1 METLRD
7 YDWVVLA
14 ERVGITLVILIVTW
28 SLARLVKLALTKLVG
43 NVGFLQR
50 QGADGKSLG
59 AALGQIAS
67 LLVWLFGLIAI
78 LQVFSLDQV
87 LSPIQVM
94 LDNLMAYLP
103 NVIGAGFVFF
113 VGYVIAKIAR
123 QLTQTTLDTAGLD
136 RGVAR
141 LTDGQIG
148 NAASA
153 REDTVPGHEGGATTA
168 SELGTDRSAG
178 TSVSSVVADLVFAI
192 TLIVVSIAALQI
204 LGIQAISEPA
214 ESMLQ
219 LILDAIPRVIAAALL
234 LGLGWFIAK
243 FAGQLLE
250 TTLRGLGTD
259 RTINELGIVPE
270 GRSASSILR
279 RIAQVAIILFFGVM
293 ATRMLGFPEVTNL
306 LEEVLVL
313 GGRVLFGGA
322 LIAAGVMIAGLLRRT
337 IGTGTVSSV
346 VYWATIAL
354 FTAMGLN
361 YMGIA
366 DSIVNLA
373 FGAVVVGGALAAAL
387 AFGLGGREAAARQL
401 NKAETKLERGKAE
414 PTV

>member
-1 METLRD
+1 MNALRD
-7 YDWVVLA
+7 YDWVSLA
-14 ERVGITLVILIVTW
+14 ERIGIALVILIVTW
-28 SLARLVKLALTKLVG
+28 LVARLVKLALTKLVG

-59 AALGQIAS
+59 EALGQIAS
-67 LLVWLFGLIAI
+67 LLIWLLGLIAI
-78 LQVFSLDQV
+78 LQVFRLDQV
-87 LSPIQVM
+87 LSPIQGM
-94 LDNLMAYLP
+94 LNNLMAYLP

-113 VGYVIAKIAR
+113 IGYVIAKIAR

-136 RGVAR
+136 RGVAK

-148 NAASA
+148 RAAA
-153 REDTVPGHEGGATTA
+153 GENTVPGQERGATTA
-168 SELGTDRSAG
+168 SGLGTDGSAG
-178 TSVSSVVADLVFAI
+178 TSLSTVVANLVFAVI
-192 TLIVVSIAALQI
+192 LIVVSIAALQI
-204 LGIQAISEPA
+204 LGIAAISDPA
-214 ESMLQ
+214 ESMLHM
-219 LILDAIPRVIAAALL
+219 ILAAIPRVIAAALL

-259 RTINELGIVPE
+259 RTVSELGVVPR
-270 GRSASSILR
+270 GQSASSILG

-306 LEEVLVL
+306 LEEVLAL

-337 IGTGTVSSV
+337 IGTGTMSSV
-346 VYWATIAL
+346 IYWATIAL

-361 YMGIA
+361 FMGIA
-366 DSIVNLA
+366 DTIVNLA
-373 FGAVVVGGALAAAL
+373 FGAVVVGGALAAAI

-401 NKAETKLERGKAE
+401 NKAETKLERERSGPA
-414 PTV
+414 V

>member
-1 METLRD
+1 MNTLRD
-7 YDWVVLA
+7 YDWVALA
-14 ERVGITLVILIVTW
+14 ERVGIALVILIVTW
-28 SLARLVKLALTKLVG
+28 LVARLVKLALTKLVG

-59 AALGQIAS
+59 EALGQIAS
-67 LLVWLFGLIAI
+67 LLIWLLGLIAI
-78 LQVFSLDQV
+78 LQVFRLDQV
-87 LSPIQVM
+87 LSPIQGM
-94 LDNLMAYLP
+94 LNNLMAYLP
-103 NVIGAGFVFF
+103 NIIGAGFVFF
-113 VGYVIAKIAR
+113 IGYVIAKIAR

-136 RGVAR
+136 RGVAK

-148 NAASA
+148 RAAA
-153 REDTVPGHEGGATTA
+153 GENTVPGRERGATTA
-168 SELGTDRSAG
+168 SGMGTDGSAA
-178 TSVSSVVADLVFAI
+178 TSLSTVIANLVFAVI
-192 TLIVVSIAALQI
+192 LIVVSIAALQI
-204 LGIQAISEPA
+204 LGIEAISNPA

-219 LILDAIPRVIAAALL
+219 MILAAIPRVIAAALL

-259 RTINELGIVPE
+259 RTISELGVVPA
-270 GRSASSILR
+270 GRSASSILG

-306 LEEVLVL
+306 LEEVLAL
-313 GGRVLFGGA
+313 GGRVLFGAA

-337 IGTGTVSSV
+337 IGGGTMSSV

-361 YMGIA
+361 FMGIA
-366 DSIVNLA
+366 DTIVNLA

-401 NKAETKLERGKAE
+401 NKAESKLKAE
-414 PTV
+414 KSDPRV

>member
-1 METLRD
+1 MNTLRD
-7 YDWVVLA
+7 YDWVALA
-14 ERVGITLVILIVTW
+14 EKVGIILVILIVTW
-28 SLARLVKLALTKLVG
+28 SLARLVKLAFTKLVG
-43 NVGFLQR
+43 NVSFLQR
-50 QGADGKSLG
+50 HGADGKSLG

-67 LLVWLFGLIAI
+67 LLIWLLGLIAI
-78 LQVFSLDQV
+78 LQVLSLDQV
-87 LSPIQVM
+87 LAPIQGM
-94 LDNLMAYLP
+94 LNNLMAYLP

-136 RGVAR
+136 RAVAR

-148 NAASA
+148 HAAAA
-153 REDTVPGHEGGATTA
+153 RENTVLSQQGGATTA
-168 SELGTDRSAG
+168 SGMGTDGSAG
-178 TSVSSVVADLVFAI
+178 TSLSSVVASLVFAV

-204 LGIQAISEPA
+204 LGIQAISDPA

-219 LILDAIPRVIAAALL
+219 MILDAIPRVIAAALL

-250 TTLRGLGTD
+250 TMLRGLGTD
-259 RTINELGIVPE
+259 RTLSELGIVPE
-270 GRSASSILR
+270 GQSASSILR

-293 ATRMLGFPEVTNL
+293 ATRLLGFPEVTSL
-306 LEEVLVL
+306 LEEVLAL

-337 IGTGTVSSV
+337 IGPGTASSV

-401 NKAETKLERGKAE
+401 NKAERKLEVKKAD

>member
-1 METLRD
+1 MNALRD
-7 YDWVVLA
+7 YDWVALA
-14 ERVGITLVILIVTW
+14 ERIGIALVILIVTW
-28 SLARLVKLALTKLVG
+28 LVARLVKLALTKLVG

-50 QGADGKSLG
+50 EGADGKSLG
-59 AALGQIAS
+59 EALGQIAS
-67 LLVWLFGLIAI
+67 LLIWLLGLIAI
-78 LQVFSLDQV
+78 LQVFRLDQV
-87 LSPIQVM
+87 LAPIQGM
-94 LDNLMAYLP
+94 LNNLMAYLP

-113 VGYVIAKIAR
+113 IGYVIAKIAR
-123 QLTQTTLDTAGLD
+123 QLTQTALDTAGLD
-136 RGVAR
+136 RGVAK
-141 LTDGQIG
+141 LTNGQMG
-148 NAASA
+148 GAATA
-153 REDTVPGHEGGATTA
+153 ENTVPGRERGATAAAA
-168 SELGTDRSAG
+168 SGTDGSAR
-178 TSVSSVVADLVFAI
+178 TSLSSVVANLVFAVI
-192 TLIVVSIAALQI
+192 LIVVSIAALQI
-204 LGIQAISEPA
+204 LGIEAISNPA
-214 ESMLQ
+214 ESKLQ
-219 LILDAIPRVIAAALL
+219 MILDAIPRVIAAALL

-259 RTINELGIVPE
+259 RTTSELGIVPR
-270 GRSASSILR
+270 GQSASSILG

-293 ATRMLGFPEVTNL
+293 ATRLLGFPEVTNL

-337 IGTGTVSSV
+337 IGTGTMSSV

-366 DSIVNLA
+366 DTIVNLA
-373 FGAVVVGGALAAAL
+373 FGAVVVGGALAAAI

-401 NKAETKLERGKAE
+401 DKAESRLKAE
-414 PTV
+414 RSNPPV

>member
-1 METLRD
+1 MNALRD
-7 YDWVVLA
+7 YNWVALA
-14 ERVGITLVILIVTW
+14 ERIGIALVILLVTW
-28 SLARLVKLALTKLVG
+28 LVARLVKLALTKLVG

-59 AALGQIAS
+59 EALGQIAS
-67 LLVWLFGLIAI
+67 LLIWLLGLIAI
-78 LQVFSLDQV
+78 LQVFRLDQV
-87 LSPIQVM
+87 LSPIQGM
-94 LDNLMAYLP
+94 LNNLMAYLP

-113 VGYVIAKIAR
+113 IGYVIAKIAR

-136 RGVAR
+136 RGVAK

-148 NAASA
+148 RAATAGENA
-153 REDTVPGHEGGATTA
+153 VPRQERGATTA
-168 SELGTDRSAG
+168 SEMGTDGSAR
-178 TSVSSVVADLVFAI
+178 TSLSSVVANLVFAVI
-192 TLIVVSIAALQI
+192 LIVVSIAALQI
-204 LGIQAISEPA
+204 LGIAAISDPA

-259 RTINELGIVPE
+259 RTINELGVVPR
-270 GRSASSILR
+270 GRSASSILG

-306 LEEVLVL
+306 LEEVLAL

-337 IGTGTVSSV
+337 IGTGTMSSV

-361 YMGIA
+361 FMGIA
-366 DSIVNLA
+366 DTIVNLA

-401 NKAETKLERGKAE
+401 KKAETKLEAE
-414 PTV
+414 KSDRAV

>member
-1 METLRD
+1 MDTLRD
-7 YDWVVLA
+7 YDWMVLA

-28 SLARLVKLALTKLVG
+28 LVARLVRLALTKLVG
-43 NVGFLQR
+43 NIGFLQR
-50 QGADGKSLG
+50 QGSDGKTLG

-78 LQVFSLDQV
+78 LQVFNLDQV
-87 LSPIQVM
+87 LSPIQGM
-94 LDNLMAYLP
+94 LDTLMAYLP
-103 NVIGAGFVFF
+103 NVIGAGVVFF
-113 VGYVIAKIAR
+113 VGYVIAQIAR

-136 RGVAR
+136 RAVAR
-141 LTDGQIG
+141 LTDGRMGQ
-148 NAASA
+148 AASG
-153 REDTVPGHEGGATTA
+153 RENPAPGQEGGATTA
-168 SELGTDRSAG
+168 SEMGTRSSTG
-178 TSVSSVVADLVFAI
+178 TSLSSVIANLVFAV
-192 TLIVVSIAALQI
+192 TLIVVAIAALQI
-204 LGIQAISEPA
+204 LGIEAISNPA

-219 LILDAIPRVIAAALL
+219 MVLDAIPRVIAAALL
-234 LGLGWFIAK
+234 LALGWFIAK

-250 TTLRGLGTD
+250 TTLRGLGTE
-259 RTINELGIVPE
+259 RTMNELGIVPE
-270 GRSASSILR
+270 GRSASAILR
-279 RIAQVAIILFFGVM
+279 RIAQVAIFLFFAVM
-293 ATRMLGFPEVTNL
+293 ATRMLGFPEITNL
-306 LEEVLVL
+306 LEEVLAL

-322 LIAAGVMIAGLLRRT
+322 LIGAGVMIAGLLRRT
-337 IGTGTVSSV
+337 VGTGTASTV

-354 FTAMGLN
+354 FTAMGLS

-401 NKAETKLERGKAE
+401 NKAETRLEGGRAG

>member
-1 METLRD
+1 MNTLRD
-7 YDWVVLA
+7 YDWVALA
-14 ERVGITLVILIVTW
+14 EKVGITLVILLVTW
-28 SLARLVKLALTKLVG
+28 LVARLVKLALTKLVG

-59 AALGQIAS
+59 TALGQIAS
-67 LLVWLFGLIAI
+67 LLIWLLGLIAI
-78 LQVFSLDQV
+78 LQVFTLDQV
-87 LSPIQVM
+87 LSPIQGM
-94 LDNLMAYLP
+94 LNNVMAYLP

-113 VGYVIAKIAR
+113 IGYVIAKIAR

-141 LTDGQIG
+141 LTDGQLG
-148 NAASA
+148 EAAPV
-153 REDTVPGHEGGATTA
+153 RDRTVPDAESGATTVSA
-168 SELGTDRSAG
+168 AG
-178 TSVSSVVADLVFAI
+178 TGSSATSLSSVIASLVFAV

-204 LGIQAISEPA
+204 LGIQAISDPA
-214 ESMLQ
+214 ESMLGM
-219 LILDAIPRVIAAALL
+219 ILDAIPRVIAAALL
-234 LGLGWFIAK
+234 LGLGWFIAR

-250 TTLRGLGTD
+250 TLLRGLGTD
-259 RTINELGIVPE
+259 RTINELGILPA
-270 GRSASSILR
+270 GQSASAILR

-293 ATRMLGFPEVTNL
+293 ATRLLGFPEVTNL

-337 IGTGTVSSV
+337 VGTGTAASV

-401 NKAETKLERGKAE
+401 NRFEARREAGKAN
-414 PTV
+414 PTA

>member
-1 METLRD
+1 MNTLRD

-14 ERVGITLVILIVTW
+14 EKVGITLVILLVTW
-28 SLARLVKLALTKLVG
+28 LLARLVKLALTKLVG

-67 LLVWLFGLIAI
+67 LLVWLLGLIAI

-87 LSPIQVM
+87 LSPIQGM
-94 LDNLMAYLP
+94 LNNLMAYLP

-113 VGYVIAKIAR
+113 VGYVIAQIAR
-123 QLTQTTLDTAGLD
+123 QLTQTTLDTVGLD
-136 RGVAR
+136 RGVAK
-141 LTDGQIG
+141 LTDGQIDH
-148 NAASA
+148 AAFA
-153 REDTVPGHEGGATTA
+153 REHSGPGQERGAATTA
-168 SELGTDRSAG
+168 EMGTDGTAG
-178 TSVSSVVADLVFAI
+178 TSLSSVIANLVFAV

-204 LGIQAISEPA
+204 LGIEAISDPA

-219 LILDAIPRVIAAALL
+219 MILDAIPRVIAAALL
-234 LGLGWFIAK
+234 LGLGWFIAR

-250 TTLRGLGTD
+250 TTLRGLGAD
-259 RTINELGIVPE
+259 RTISELGIVPE

-279 RIAQVAIILFFGVM
+279 RIAQIAIILFFGVM

-337 IGTGTVSSV
+337 IGAGTMSSV

-354 FTAMGLN
+354 FTAMGLS

-373 FGAVVVGGALAAAL
+373 FGAVVVGGAAAAAL
-387 AFGLGGREAAARQL
+387 AFGLGGRDAAARQL
-401 NKAETKLERGKAE
+401 NKAEARMEAERAN
-414 PTV
+414 PRV

>member
-1 METLRD
+1 MDTLRD
-7 YDWVVLA
+7 YDWMVLA
-14 ERVGITLVILIVTW
+14 EKVGITLAILIVTW
-28 SLARLVKLALTKLVG
+28 LLARLVKLAFRKLVG
-43 NVGFLQR
+43 NVSFLQR

-59 AALGQIAS
+59 VALGQIGS

-87 LSPIQVM
+87 LFPIQGM

-113 VGYVIAKIAR
+113 VGYVIAQIAR

-148 NAASA
+148 NTASE
-153 REDTVPGHEGGATTA
+153 RENTVGGHEGGATTA
-168 SELGTDRSAG
+168 SEMGTDGSAG
-178 TSVSSVVADLVFAI
+178 TSLSSVVANLVFAVI
-192 TLIVVSIAALQI
+192 LIVVSIAALQI
-204 LGIQAISEPA
+204 LGIQAISDPA

-219 LILDAIPRVIAAALL
+219 MILDAIPRVIAAALL
-234 LGLGWFIAK
+234 LGLGWYIAK

-270 GRSASSILR
+270 GQSASSILR
-279 RIAQVAIILFFGVM
+279 RIAQVAIILFFAVM
-293 ATRMLGFPEVTNL
+293 ATRMLGFPEITNL
-306 LEEVLVL
+306 LEEVLAL

-337 IGTGTVSSV
+337 IGTGMTSSV
-346 VYWATIAL
+346 VYWAIIAL
-354 FTAMGLN
+354 FTAMGLS

-366 DSIVNLA
+366 DSIINLA
-373 FGAVVVGGALAAAL
+373 FGAVVVGGALAVAL

-401 NKAETKLERGKAE
+401 NKAETKLGGERVD
-414 PTV
+414 PTI

>member
-1 METLRD
+1 MNTLRD
-7 YDWVVLA
+7 YDWVALA
-14 ERVGITLVILIVTW
+14 EKVGIVLVILIVTW
-28 SLARLVKLALTKLVG
+28 LLARLVKLAFTKLVG
-43 NVGFLQR
+43 NVGVLQR
-50 QGADGKSLG
+50 HGADGKSLG
-59 AALGQIAS
+59 MALGQIAS
-67 LLVWLFGLIAI
+67 LLIWLLGLIAI

-87 LSPIQVM
+87 LSPIQGM
-94 LDNLMAYLP
+94 LNNVMAYLP

-136 RGVAR
+136 RGVAK

-148 NAASA
+148 HAAA
-153 REDTVPGHEGGATTA
+153 TREYTAPGREGGATTA
-168 SELGTDRSAG
+168 AEMGTDGSAG
-178 TSVSSVVADLVFAI
+178 TSLSSVIASLVFAV

-204 LGIQAISEPA
+204 LGIRAISDPA

-219 LILDAIPRVIAAALL
+219 MILDAIPRVIAAALL

-259 RTINELGIVPE
+259 RTISELGIMPE
-270 GRSASSILR
+270 GQSASSILR

-293 ATRMLGFPEVTNL
+293 ATRLLGFPEVTNL
-306 LEEVLVL
+306 LEEVLLL

-337 IGTGTVSSV
+337 IGTGTASSV

-354 FTAMGLN
+354 FTAMGLS

-401 NKAETKLERGKAE
+401 NKAERKLEAEKAD
-414 PTV
+414 PRV

>member
-1 METLRD
+1 MNTLRD

-14 ERVGITLVILIVTW
+14 EKVGITLVILLVTW
-28 SLARLVKLALTKLVG
+28 LMARLVKLALTKLVG
-43 NVGFLQR
+43 HVSFLQR

-67 LLVWLFGLIAI
+67 LLVWLLGLIAI

-87 LSPIQVM
+87 LSPIQAM
-94 LDNLMAYLP
+94 LNNLMAYLP

-113 VGYVIAKIAR
+113 IGYVIAKIAR

-136 RGVAR
+136 HGVAR
-141 LTDGQIG
+141 LTDGRMG
-148 NAASA
+148 NAAPA
-153 REDTVPGHEGGATTA
+153 RENAVPGQRGGATTA
-168 SELGTDRSAG
+168 SEMGTEGSAG
-178 TSVSSVVADLVFAI
+178 TSLSSVVANLVFAV

-204 LGIQAISEPA
+204 LGIQSISDPA

-219 LILDAIPRVIAAALL
+219 MILDAIPRVIAAALL

-270 GRSASSILR
+270 GQSASSILR
-279 RIAQVAIILFFGVM
+279 RIAQIAIILFFGVM

-322 LIAAGVMIAGLLRRT
+322 LIAAGVMIAGLLRRA
-337 IGTGTVSSV
+337 IGPGTVSTV

-354 FTAMGLN
+354 FTAMGLS

-401 NKAETKLERGKAE
+401 NRAEAKLEEKAG
-414 PTV
+414 PTI